1 MANGTRS
8 KATSSKRKGGA
19 KGSKGARGKVSRPQP
34 AASRSKTGCYTCRIR
49 RKKCDECK
57 DEDGSCSTCK
67 RLNIQCLGFG
77 RRRPDLLKDIVAE
90 CLQRIKDHLAR
101 SPSGRAEDML
111 ILCPELMQTAPVF
124 NTPSNASTDLQTPSP
139 WGFHQALSDDAG
151 PSFTMSP
158 FSRDMTIKA
167 EEMGTELTSNMGATF
182 HDYPAQ
188 GGLDSWMPK
197 GEPTTPVLSAD
208 PLIDALQGLGPSV
221 ENPDILPISGSGHEE
236 GMLFASRDNTLSRGP
251 SFEFSSWLNDL

>member
-19 KGSKGARGKVSRPQP
+19 KGSKGARGKASRSQP

-49 RKKCDECK
+49 RKVRAPHFVYLPRVDHSSQKCDECK

-77 RRRPDLLKDIVAE
+77 RRRPDLLKVVLDPPPCPLLTYLLLLQDIVAE

-111 ILCPELMQTAPVF
+111 ILCPEMMQTAPVF

-139 WGFHQALSDDAG
+139 WAFHQALSDDAG

-167 EEMGTELTSNMGATF
+167 EEMGTELASNMGATF
-182 HDYPAQ
+182 HDCVSP
-188 GGLDSWMPK
+188 SSR
-197 GEPTTPVLSAD
+197 LS
-208 PLIDALQGLGPSV
+208 PSY
-221 ENPDILPISGSGHEE
+221 L
-236 GMLFASRDNTLSRGP
+236 
-251 SFEFSSWLNDL
+251 